1 MLGCHFRDQGNLPLD
16 VPEPP
21 KIVFE
26 QPAQANCSDAAR
38 AEEAFRAA
46 LAPSTAPGPAWIVTM
61 RVSRDAGEL
70 HASGEI
76 TDRAGAPVAHR
87 TIDRRGSECAGLAR
101 AIGVWASLVL
111 DAEVQRALEQAPV
124 PAPPPPP
131 PPQAGWPEPA
141 PAPEKPSPESQLFLA
156 HPKEERNVEV
166 GVSSLA
172 MGGTSNGMIA
182 GGSLFE
188 VSEVG
193 AAWIPATLDR
203 DGQPRSPQTA
213 GAVTL
218 GAGRFDACKRIPGNY
233 LDQRGLQ
240 LDLCAGPEIGF
251 LYVSSLT
258 SGAPAQTLPFV
269 GIGPSIDFRGELGS
283 ALSVVVRGVADLVLP
298 ETTTDGAIS
307 ESPLVARA
315 EVGLSWRLR

>member
-1 MLGCHFRDQGNLPLD
+1 LD

-21 KIVFE
+21 QIVFE
-26 QPAQANCSDAAR
+26 QPAACGDAAR

-46 LAPSTAPGPAWIVTM
+46 LAPSNAPGPAWKVTM
-61 RVSRDAGEL
+61 RVTRDEHNPGGL
-70 HASGEI
+70 HATGEI

-87 TIDRRGSECAGLAR
+87 TIDRRGIECAGLAR

-111 DAEVQRALEQAPV
+111 DAESQRALERAPI
-124 PAPPPPP
+124 PPPPAPEP
-131 PPQAGWPEPA
+131 PPAPGWPEPA
-141 PAPEKPSPESQLFLA
+141 PPPERASPESQLFLA
-156 HPKEERNVEV
+156 HEKEERNVEI
-166 GVSSLA
+166 GIASLA
-172 MGGTSNGMIA
+172 MAGTSSGMIA
-182 GGSLFE
+182 GGSIFA

-193 AAWIPATLDR
+193 AGWFLRPSIAI
-203 DGQPRSPQTA
+203 
-213 GAVTL
+213 GASVSQSVAAATL

-251 LYVSSLT
+251 LYVSDLAT
-258 SGAPAQTLPFV
+258 GATAQTLPLL

-283 ALSVVVRGVADLVLP
+283 ALSVLVRGVADLSLP
-298 ETTTDGAIS
+298 VSTGDGTVS